1 MKKLSPT
8 SYALLGLLARK
19 PWSAYELNAHMQYS
33 VLNAFWPRA
42 ASGVYTEPKKLV
54 ANKLARAKE
63 EERNGR
69 TRTVYTI
76 TAAGRKELSN
86 WLASPTESWVSM
98 SFEAMLKFLYSE
110 SGDLQTLNDTIDS
123 IEEAALNQ
131 ARAVLQGVKPIVESA
146 AEDSA
151 GMPYN
156 GMALNFLADV
166 TQAQVNW
173 AREVRVALKKFE
185 DTSPGDAAR
194 EEGIKS
200 YNHLISRLQEMV
212 GQE

>member
-1 MKKLSPT
+1 
-8 SYALLGLLARK
+8 
-19 PWSAYELNAHMQYS
+19 
-33 VLNAFWPRA
+33 
-42 ASGVYTEPKKLV
+42 
-54 ANKLARAKE
+54 
-63 EERNGR
+63 
-69 TRTVYTI
+69 
-76 TAAGRKELSN
+76 
-86 WLASPTESWVSM
+86 M

-110 SGDLQTLNDTIDS
+110 SGNLQTLNDTIDS